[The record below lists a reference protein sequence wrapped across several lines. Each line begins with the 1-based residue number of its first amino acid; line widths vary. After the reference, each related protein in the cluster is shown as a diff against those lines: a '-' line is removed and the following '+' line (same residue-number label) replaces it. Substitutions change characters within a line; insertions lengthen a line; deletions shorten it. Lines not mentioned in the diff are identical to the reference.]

1 MEQPTQAEALRTAAQ
16 AAYELLSSGLFNI
29 PDEKYCVVTALA
41 ESLRGSQQ
49 AERAVPAALPGGV
62 WYVPCTAGAGTT
74 EGAYQE
80 GWNACIKAMLAA
92 PVQQAAPAGDALD
105 AARLD
110 FMIAERAY
118 VVSDETACDGYW
130 LHWARPDG
138 TTWVQG
144 DEHATPRAAID
155 SAIASQQP

>member
-1 MEQPTQAEALRTAAQ
+1 MEQPTQAEALRLAEALDHSTSPWNGERVMFAEAA
-16 AAYELLSSGLFNI
+16 AELRRLHAEL
-29 PDEKYCVVTALA
+29 

-49 AERAVPAALPGGV
+49 AE
-62 WYVPCTAGAGTT
+62 
-74 EGAYQE
+74 
-80 GWNACIKAMLAA
+80 
-92 PVQQAAPAGDALD
+92 PAGDALD

>member
-92 PVQQAAPAGDALD
+92 TVQQAAPAGDAERE
-105 AARLD
+105 AFEAWAKSAGFPIRRLPHPESGRD
-110 FMIAERAY
+110 Y
-118 VVSDETACDGYW
+118 G
-130 LHWARPDG
+130 
-138 TTWVQG
+138 
-144 DEHATPRAAID
+144 ID
-155 SAIASQQP
+155 SAQDAWEAWQARAAIASQQP